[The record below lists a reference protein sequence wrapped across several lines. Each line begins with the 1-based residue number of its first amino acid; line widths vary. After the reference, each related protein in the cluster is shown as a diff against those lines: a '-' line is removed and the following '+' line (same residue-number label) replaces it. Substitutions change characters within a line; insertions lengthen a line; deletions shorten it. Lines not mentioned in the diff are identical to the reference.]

1 MQKPSFLYKII
12 LPSLVY
18 VVLVVIVCTC
28 IGYVWEIKLWGEN
41 FLRYDAEHYFNIKKG
56 GYAVVNTAF
65 FPLFPLT
72 WKYLH
77 LSVQGIVLLNSLLF
91 FASFW
96 TLAYIFQFTR
106 KEAIFYLSIPSLFF
120 LFMPYSESFFFVSS
134 TILLV
139 GLSKNKE
146 NWVCLGL
153 FLCTLTRPAY
163 TVFVPA
169 FLVIAALGYDTLWQS
184 VKKLLTYF
192 TLILI
197 ATCAVAYIQFL
208 DTGEWFQFFGIQT
221 HWGNFL
227 QIPSFPLASWT
238 GTALKLDSFALFI
251 GMLAG
256 LYLTRVLYRY
266 AVYKENQVAK
276 QHIFALSYLVGI
288 SLLVLFFRGGSL
300 FSLNRF
306 VFANAFIMIAL
317 HLYIQAKI
325 RFSTKQ
331 FILLSLASLLYWFA
345 FGSYRHISI
354 FLTFAL
360 LNLYLI
366 AFFALKSEK
375 KLLQKVAYYSLVSA
389 NFCAQI
395 FFLIYFL
402 QGNWV
407 A

>member
-1 MQKPSFLYKII
+1 MQKRPFLYKII
-12 LPSLVY
+12 LPSLIY

-72 WKYLH
+72 WKCLN
-77 LSVQGIVLLNSLLF
+77 LSVQGVVLLNSIVFLS
-91 FASFW
+91 SFW
-96 TLAYIFQFTR
+96 LLAYIFAFTR
-106 KEAIFYLSIPSLFF
+106 KEALFYLSIPSLFF
-120 LFMPYSESFFFVSS
+120 LFIPYSESFFFISS
-134 TILLV
+134 TILLI

-146 NWVCLGL
+146 NWVYLGL
-153 FLCTLTRPAY
+153 FLCTLGRPAY

-169 FLVIAALGYDTLWQS
+169 FLVIAALGYDSLWQS
-184 VKKLLTYF
+184 VKKIGIYF
-192 TLILI
+192 TIMLI
-197 ATCAVAYIQFL
+197 ATCIVAYIQFL

-221 HWGNFL
+221 HWGNSL
-227 QIPSFPLASWT
+227 RLPAFPLASWT
-238 GTALKLDSFALFI
+238 GTSLKLDSIALFV

-256 LYLTRVLYRY
+256 LYLTNILYRY
-266 AVYKENQVAK
+266 AIHKENHSSK
-276 QHIFALSYLVGI
+276 QEIFALSYLVGI

-317 HLYIQAKI
+317 HLYFQSKISLNAK
-325 RFSTKQ
+325 Q
-331 FILLSLASLLYWFA
+331 LILLSVSSLLYWFA

-354 FLTFAL
+354 FLVFAL
-360 LNLYLI
+360 LNLYII
-366 AFFALKSEK
+366 AFFALKSESP
-375 KLLQKVAYYSLVSA
+375 LFQKGAYYSLVFA
-389 NFCAQI
+389 NFCGQI
-395 FFLIYFL
+395 YFLIYFL